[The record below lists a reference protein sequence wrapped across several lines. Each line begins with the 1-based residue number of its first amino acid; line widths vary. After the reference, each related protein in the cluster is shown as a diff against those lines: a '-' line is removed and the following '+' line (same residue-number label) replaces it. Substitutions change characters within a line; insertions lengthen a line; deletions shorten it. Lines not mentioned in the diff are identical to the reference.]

1 MGSHGAKV
9 GKMRLLSKNSRDT
22 KGGKPAVLGEEV
34 RTETV
39 QHQIESTQAIGQ
51 RYETIHGGLDSI
63 GRVMEHLKAIEPL
76 IAEIRGPVGQEFEA
90 RRAEHAELIALR
102 ANFDQAQR
110 QVVQIQAEERE
121 VSARLAAAET
131 ALGESDARRQTLDAA
146 LEDNALE
153 IDRLRNALLQSDL
166 KVSSL
171 DASLRDSNA
180 RIEHLTQDVDG
191 LRVQAQDIDTRRGDA
206 EAALARA
213 NQDNALLGEEAA
225 TLKKRVDQAGLDV
238 ARLSRIETDLEA
250 QLAGERAR
258 VQAVENALHAH
269 QTDSGRTIRNLESQ
283 VEAGRAEI
291 SALQTRLETASGRA
305 DKLEEMNGQISARLA
320 ESSTHQKAVERR
332 AGDLNVAL
340 ERALERVRALEEEAD
355 GLRQRHAGVDT
366 ARATAIERA
375 DQLAKSGVAQ
385 DKALKRAEE
394 RSAQLRT
401 RLDGMQ
407 EAQDQLRREHE
418 DKVAELQA
426 TIERL
431 TSEAALAEGAL
442 EAARRD
448 RSRLQMALLGASD
461 GELAESA

>member
-1 MGSHGAKV
+1 
-9 GKMRLLSKNSRDT
+9 MRLLSKNSRDNKT
-22 KGGKPAVLGEEV
+22 GKPTVLGEEV
-34 RTETV
+34 AQGETV

-76 IAEIRGPVGQEFEA
+76 IAEIRGPVAQEFDA

-102 ANFDQAQR
+102 ANYDQAQR
-110 QVVQIQAEERE
+110 QIAYIQAEERD

-131 ALGESDARRQTLDAA
+131 ALGESDARRQTQDAA

-171 DASLRDSNA
+171 DAGLRDSNA
-180 RIEHLTQDVDG
+180 RIEHLVQDVEG
-191 LRVQAQDIDTRRGDA
+191 LRAQAQDIDARRGDA

-213 NQDNALLGEEAA
+213 NQDNALLGEESS
-225 TLKKRVDQAGLDV
+225 TLKKRVDQAGIDL

-250 QLAGERAR
+250 QIAAERAR
-258 VQAVENALHAH
+258 TQALENALSAH
-269 QTDSGRTIRNLESQ
+269 QVDSGRIIRGLEGQ
-283 VEAGRAEI
+283 VEASRAEI
-291 SALQTRLETASGRA
+291 SALQTRLETSTGRA

-320 ESSTHQKAVERR
+320 ESSAHQKAVERR

-340 ERALERVRALEEEAD
+340 ERALERIRALEEESD

-375 DQLAKSGVAQ
+375 DQMAKSATAQ
-385 DKALKRAEE
+385 EKALKRAEE
-394 RSAQLRT
+394 RAQQLRA
-401 RLDGMQ
+401 RLDAMQ
-407 EAQDQLRREHE
+407 EAQDQIRREHE
-418 DKVAELQA
+418 DKISDLQA

-461 GELAESA
+461 GDLAETA

>member
-1 MGSHGAKV
+1 
-9 GKMRLLSKNSRDT
+9 MRLLSKNSRET
-22 KGGKPAVLGEEV
+22 KNGKPTVLGDEARAEAM
-34 RTETV
+34 

-76 IAEIRGPVGQEFEA
+76 IAEIRGPVSQEFEA
-90 RRAEHAELIALR
+90 RRAEHSELIAVR
-102 ANFDQAQR
+102 ANLDQAQR
-110 QVVQIQAEERE
+110 QIALIQAEERE

-131 ALGESDARRQTLDAA
+131 ALGESEARRQTQDAA

-171 DASLRDSNA
+171 DASLRDATA
-180 RIEHLTQDVDG
+180 RIEHLVQDVEG
-191 LRVQAQDIDTRRGDA
+191 LRIQAQDIDARRGDA

-225 TLKKRVDQAGLDV
+225 TLKKRVDQAGLDL

-250 QLAGERAR
+250 QLAAERAR
-258 VQAVENALHAH
+258 VQAVENALAAH
-269 QTDSGRTIRNLESQ
+269 QTDSGRTIRGLESQ
-283 VEAGRAEI
+283 VEANRAEI
-291 SALQTRLETASGRA
+291 SALQTRLETATGRA

-320 ESSTHQKAVERR
+320 DSSAQQKAVERR

-340 ERALERVRALEEEAD
+340 ERALDRIRALEEEAD

-375 DQLAKSGVAQ
+375 DQLAKSAVAQ
-385 DKALKRAEE
+385 EKALKRAEE
-394 RSAQLRT
+394 RAQQLRA
-401 RLDGMQ
+401 RLDAMQ
-407 EAQDQLRREHE
+407 EAQDQARRDHE
-418 DKVAELQA
+418 AKIAELQA

-461 GELAESA
+461 GDVAASA

>member
-1 MGSHGAKV
+1 
-9 GKMRLLSKNSRDT
+9 MRLLSKTSRDN
-22 KGGKPAVLGEEV
+22 KNGKPVLLDDGAQDAV
-34 RTETV
+34 V

-76 IAEIRGPVGQEFEA
+76 IAEIRGPVAQEFDA

-102 ANFDQAQR
+102 ASYDQAQR
-110 QVVQIQAEERE
+110 SVAQIQAEERE

-131 ALGESDARRQTLDAA
+131 ALGESEARRQTQDAA

-171 DASLRDSNA
+171 DASLRDASA
-180 RIEHLTQDVDG
+180 RIEHLVQDVEG
-191 LRVQAQDIDTRRGDA
+191 LRVQAQDIDARRGDA

-213 NQDNALLGEEAA
+213 NQDNALLAEEAA

-250 QLAGERAR
+250 QLAAERAR
-258 VQAVENALHAH
+258 VQAVENALQAH
-269 QTDSGRTIRNLESQ
+269 QADSGRMIRGLESQ
-283 VEAGRAEI
+283 VEASRAEI
-291 SALQTRLETASGRA
+291 SALQTRLETATGRA

-320 ESSTHQKAVERR
+320 ESSAQQKAVERR

-340 ERALERVRALEEEAD
+340 ERALERIRTLEEESE

-375 DQLAKSGVAQ
+375 DQMAKSALAQ
-385 DKALKRAEE
+385 EKAMKRAEE
-394 RSAQLRT
+394 RAQQLRT

-407 EAQDQLRREHE
+407 EAQDQMRREHE
-418 DKVAELQA
+418 EKVAELQA

-461 GELAESA
+461 EGLAESA

>member
-1 MGSHGAKV
+1 
-9 GKMRLLSKNSRDT
+9 MRLLSKNSRDN
-22 KGGKPAVLGEEV
+22 KGVKPAVLVGDAPAES
-34 RTETV
+34 V
-39 QHQIESTQAIGQ
+39 QHRIESTQAIGQ

-76 IAEIRGPVGQEFEA
+76 IAEIRGPVSQEFEA

-102 ANFDQAQR
+102 ANYEQAQR
-110 QVVQIQAEERE
+110 QIAQIQAEERE
-121 VSARLAAAET
+121 VSARLAATET
-131 ALGESDARRQTLDAA
+131 ALGESEARRQTQDTA

-153 IDRLRNALLQSDL
+153 IDRLRNTLLQSDL

-171 DASLRDSNA
+171 DASLRDATA
-180 RIEHLTQDVDG
+180 RIEHLVQDLEG
-191 LRVQAQDIDTRRGDA
+191 LRVQTQEIDARRGDA

-225 TLKKRVDQAGLDV
+225 TLKKRVDQAGLDL

-250 QLAGERAR
+250 QLAAERAR
-258 VQAVENALHAH
+258 VQAMENALAAH
-269 QTDSGRTIRNLESQ
+269 QTDSGRTIRGLESQ
-283 VEAGRAEI
+283 VEANRAEI
-291 SALQTRLETASGRA
+291 SALQTRLETATGRA
-305 DKLEEMNGQISARLA
+305 EKLEEMNTQLSARLA
-320 ESSTHQKAVERR
+320 ESSAHQKAVERR

-340 ERALERVRALEEEAD
+340 ERALERIRALEEEAE

-375 DQLAKSGVAQ
+375 DQMAKSALAQ
-385 DKALKRAEE
+385 EKALKRAEE
-394 RSAQLRT
+394 RAQQLRA
-401 RLDGMQ
+401 RLDAMQ
-407 EAQDQLRREHE
+407 EAQDQIRREHE

-448 RSRLQMALLGASD
+448 RSRLQMALLGA
-461 GELAESA
+461 GEGDLAESA

>member
-1 MGSHGAKV
+1 
-9 GKMRLLSKNSRDT
+9 MRLLSKTSREN
-22 KGGKPAVLGEEV
+22 KNGKPTVLGDDV
-34 RTETV
+34 TRTETV

-76 IAEIRGPVGQEFEA
+76 IAEIRGPVAQEFEA
-90 RRAEHAELIALR
+90 RRSEHAELIALR
-102 ANFDQAQR
+102 ANYDQAQR
-110 QVVQIQAEERE
+110 AIAQIQAEERE
-121 VSARLAAAET
+121 ISARLAAAET
-131 ALGESDARRQTLDAA
+131 ALGESDARRQTQDAA

-171 DASLRDSNA
+171 DANLRDATA
-180 RIEHLTQDVDG
+180 RIEHLVQDVEG
-191 LRVQAQDIDTRRGDA
+191 LRTQAQDIDTRRGDA

-213 NQDNALLGEEAA
+213 NQDNALLAEEAA

-250 QLAGERAR
+250 QIAAERAR
-258 VQAVENALHAH
+258 VQAVENALAAH
-269 QTDSGRTIRNLESQ
+269 QTDSGRTIRGLESQ
-283 VEAGRAEI
+283 VEASRAEI
-291 SALQTRLETASGRA
+291 SALQTRLETATGRA

-320 ESSTHQKAVERR
+320 ESSAHQKAVERR

-340 ERALERVRALEEEAD
+340 ERALERIRSLEEEAE

-375 DQLAKSGVAQ
+375 DQLAKNAVAQ
-385 DKALKRAEE
+385 EKAMKRAEE
-394 RSAQLRT
+394 RAQQLRS
-401 RLDGMQ
+401 RLDAMQ

-418 DKVAELQA
+418 EKVAELQA

-461 GELAESA
+461 EGLAEAG

>member
-1 MGSHGAKV
+1 
-9 GKMRLLSKNSRDT
+9 MRLLSKNPRDN
-22 KGGKPAVLGEEV
+22 KGGKPTVLDAEARVEA
-34 RTETV
+34 V

-76 IAEIRGPVGQEFEA
+76 IAEIRGPVAQEFEA

-102 ANFDQAQR
+102 ANYEQAHR
-110 QVVQIQAEERE
+110 QIAQIQAEERD

-131 ALGESDARRQTLDAA
+131 ALGESEARRQTQDAA
-146 LEDNALE
+146 LEDNTLE

-171 DASLRDSNA
+171 DASLRDSTA
-180 RIEHLTQDVDG
+180 RIEHLVQDVEG
-191 LRVQAQDIDTRRGDA
+191 LRLQAQEIDARRGDA

-213 NQDNALLGEEAA
+213 NQDNALLGEEVA

-250 QLAGERAR
+250 QLAAERAR
-258 VQAVENALHAH
+258 AQAIENALSAH
-269 QTDSGRTIRNLESQ
+269 QTDSGRTIRGLESQ
-283 VEAGRAEI
+283 IEAARAEI
-291 SALQTRLETASGRA
+291 SALQTRLETATGRA

-320 ESSTHQKAVERR
+320 ESSAHQKAVERR

-340 ERALERVRALEEEAD
+340 ERALERIRTLEEDSE

-375 DQLAKSGVAQ
+375 DQMAKSAAAQ
-385 DKALKRAEE
+385 EKAMKRAEE
-394 RSAQLRT
+394 RVQQLRT

-418 DKVAELQA
+418 EKVAELQA

-431 TSEAALAEGAL
+431 TSENALAEGAL

-461 GELAESA
+461 EGVAESA

>member
-1 MGSHGAKV
+1 
-9 GKMRLLSKNSRDT
+9 MRLLSKNSRD
-22 KGGKPAVLGEEV
+22 KNAKPAVLGDDARGEAML
-34 RTETV
+34 
-39 QHQIESTQAIGQ
+39 HQIESTQAIGQ

-110 QVVQIQAEERE
+110 QIAQIQAEERE
-121 VSARLAAAET
+121 VSARLAASET
-131 ALGESDARRQTLDAA
+131 ALGESEARRQSQDVT

-166 KVSSL
+166 KVSNL
-171 DASLRDSNA
+171 DASLRDANA
-180 RIEHLTQDVDG
+180 RIEHLVQDVEG
-191 LRVQAQDIDTRRGDA
+191 LRAQAQDIDTRRGDA

-225 TLKKRVDQAGLDV
+225 TLKKRVDQAGLDL

-250 QLAGERAR
+250 QVAAERAR
-258 VQAVENALHAH
+258 VQALENALAAH
-269 QTDSGRTIRNLESQ
+269 QTDSGRVVRGLESQ
-283 VEAGRAEI
+283 VEASRAEI

-305 DKLEEMNGQISARLA
+305 DKLEEMNTQLSARLA
-320 ESSTHQKAVERR
+320 ESSAHQKAVERR

-340 ERALERVRALEEEAD
+340 ERALERIRALEEEAES
-355 GLRQRHAGVDT
+355 LRQRHAGVDT

-385 DKALKRAEE
+385 EKAMKRAEE
-394 RSAQLRT
+394 RAQQLRA
-401 RLDGMQ
+401 RLEAMQ
-407 EAQDQLRREHE
+407 EAQDQIRREHE
-418 DKVAELQA
+418 DKVSELQA

-431 TSEAALAEGAL
+431 TSENALAEGAL

-448 RSRLQMALLGASD
+448 RSRLQMALLGASGD
-461 GELAESA
+461 SDLADVG

>member
-1 MGSHGAKV
+1 
-9 GKMRLLSKNSRDT
+9 MRLLSKNSRENKT
-22 KGGKPAVLGEEV
+22 GKPAVLGEDV
-34 RTETV
+34 ARTETV

-76 IAEIRGPVGQEFEA
+76 IAEIRGPVAQEFDA

-102 ANFDQAQR
+102 ANFDTAQR
-110 QVVQIQAEERE
+110 QIAQIQADERE

-131 ALGESDARRQTLDAA
+131 ALGESDARRQTQDAA

-171 DASLRDSNA
+171 DASLRDANA
-180 RIEHLTQDVDG
+180 RIEHLVQDVEG
-191 LRVQAQDIDTRRGDA
+191 LRAQAQDIDARRGDA

-225 TLKKRVDQAGLDV
+225 TLKKRVDQAGVDL
-238 ARLSRIETDLEA
+238 ARLARIETDLEA
-250 QLAGERAR
+250 QIAAERAR
-258 VQAVENALHAH
+258 VQALENALSAH
-269 QTDSGRTIRNLESQ
+269 QVDSGRNIRGLEGQ
-283 VEAGRAEI
+283 VEASRAEI
-291 SALQTRLETASGRA
+291 SALQTRLETSTGRA
-305 DKLEEMNGQISARLA
+305 DKLEEMNTQISARLA
-320 ESSTHQKAVERR
+320 ESSAHQKAVERR

-340 ERALERVRALEEEAD
+340 ERALERIRALEEESD

-375 DQLAKSGVAQ
+375 DQMAKSATAQ
-385 DKALKRAEE
+385 EKAMKRAEE
-394 RSAQLRT
+394 RAQQLRA
-401 RLDGMQ
+401 RLDAMQ
-407 EAQDQLRREHE
+407 EAQDQIRREHE
-418 DKVAELQA
+418 EKIADLQA

-461 GELAESA
+461 GDLAESA